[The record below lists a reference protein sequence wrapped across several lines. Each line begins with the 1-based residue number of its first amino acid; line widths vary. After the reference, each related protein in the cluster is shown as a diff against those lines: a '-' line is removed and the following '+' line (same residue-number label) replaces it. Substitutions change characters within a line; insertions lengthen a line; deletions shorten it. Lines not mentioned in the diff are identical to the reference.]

1 MSSLKWTEIYYEGR
15 SIKWKET
22 IKEVVIRRLQED
34 ILLQGEDKS
43 FIEKNKKQIKDHIKL
58 YYMEENDEKK

>member
-34 ILLQGEDKS
+34 ILLQGDDKS